1 MTELESRLESILF
14 VAGEPVTLTALC
26 AGLET
31 DPDTLGKALA
41 RLEESYLREGRGLR
55 LLYTDKTAQLTS
67 APENGGSGGKSPCA
81 HTKAFRLRLH
91 AGNFGC
97 SGL

>member
-14 VAGEPVTLTALC
+14 VAGEPVALTALC

-41 RLEESYLREGRGLR
+41 RLEESYLREGRGAAAAVYR
-55 LLYTDKTAQLTS
+55 QNRAADFRSGKW
-67 APENGGSGGKSPCA
+67 GSGGKSPCA
-81 HTKAFRLRLH
+81 HTKTFRLRLH

>member
-67 APENGGSGGKSPCA
+67 APENGEAVEKVLAPIQKRSVSA
-81 HTKAFRLRLH
+81 SMLET
-91 AGNFGC
+91 
-97 SGL
+97 

>member
-14 VAGEPVTLTALC
+14 VAGEPVALTALC

-41 RLEESYLREGRGLR
+41 RLE
-55 LLYTDKTAQLTS
+55 
-67 APENGGSGGKSPCA
+67 
-81 HTKAFRLRLH
+81 
-91 AGNFGC
+91 
-97 SGL
+97 